1 MRRTLGCP
9 GCCSLSLGAHCY
21 FKETFCCD
29 HGHQTSLLAVKLWNT
44 GQVYL
49 ELPVLLLTHHEQYP
63 TRRVHLQPKAESGV
77 EEKLTLGVLKQAKG
91 RACVKVVFLQMK

>member
-1 MRRTLGCP
+1 MTTVTRN
-9 GCCSLSLGAHCY
+9 
-21 FKETFCCD
+21 
-29 HGHQTSLLAVKLWNT
+29 QLLAVKLWNT
-44 GQVYL
+44 GQVYQ

-63 TRRVHLQPKAESGV
+63 SRHIHLQPRAESGV